1 VSAESTLY
9 YRIGSDWD
17 RGVWRSERLQVG
29 AVPPVVVSMVAG
41 DPQVKAV
48 MNLID
53 AIGGGFVSPEMKEQG
68 LVVGTTVG
76 GAVVLARTAL
86 VRSLA
91 GFAFDVER
99 KGPVRVPR
107 ANP

>member
-1 VSAESTLY
+1 
-9 YRIGSDWD
+9 
-17 RGVWRSERLQVG
+17 
-29 AVPPVVVSMVAG
+29 
-41 DPQVKAV
+41 V

-53 AIGGGFVSPEMKEQG
+53 TIGAGFVSPELKERG

-91 GFAFDVER
+91 GLAFDVENKSLAR
-99 KGPVRVPR
+99 ALRV
-107 ANP
+107 NP